1 MLRALLELDWVEEL
15 WGMMFKITWTTR
27 NQKNDSQN
35 QLLLLLGLVCIKF
48 VIYDTETNYYDEPL
62 DSSRKS
68 QVDMDQMIKR
78 QIPHSYMYGSAN
90 ISSLLS
96 FLNNV
101 STTANVTL
109 SSTDVA
115 VKAITNALLRES
127 LVKSVHVNVCLGVA
141 YNVSKCFTIPG
152 MNVGDYISW

>member
-1 MLRALLELDWVEEL
+1 ME
-15 WGMMFKITWTTR
+15 
-27 NQKNDSQN
+27 
-35 QLLLLLGLVCIKF
+35 
-48 VIYDTETNYYDEPL
+48 
-62 DSSRKS
+62 
-68 QVDMDQMIKR
+68 MDQLIKK

-96 FLNNV
+96 FLTSV

-127 LVKSVHVNVCLGVA
+127 SMKSVHVNVCLGVG
-141 YNVSKCFTIPG
+141 YN
-152 MNVGDYISW
+152 SWYLCWDDLSDRCSEEDAFRYS